1 MSSIQTGKWV
11 PVLTHAASLQ
21 GTRQRGQGRRG
32 WRGWAGMKGA
42 RAGANGAIRHYGW
55 RPGTCDLVAV
65 GMHPKP
71 AKPPPSLPT

>member
-1 MSSIQTGKWV
+1 MSSIQTGNGG
-11 PVLTHAASLQ
+11 PVRPLAGCWPAP
-21 GTRQRGQGRRG
+21 GRGGLGLCG
-32 WRGWAGMKGA
+32 WGGWAGMKGA